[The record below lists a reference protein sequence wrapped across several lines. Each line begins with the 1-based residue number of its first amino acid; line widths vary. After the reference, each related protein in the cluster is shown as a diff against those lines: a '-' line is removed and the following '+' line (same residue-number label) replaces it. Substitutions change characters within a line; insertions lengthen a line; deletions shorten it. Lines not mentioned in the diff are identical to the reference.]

1 MAQFLGA
8 VQGGRGEA
16 TRLGHKSTGL
26 RTQCSGWNV
35 GVDCSARH
43 GEGDEGRE
51 HDYITVAA
59 TEGNGYNSGRRIYL
73 GLVMESALGPVYVP
87 STDVELAILRAH
99 GVEPIGPL
107 GAVRVT
113 A

>member
-1 MAQFLGA
+1 MAQFRGT

-16 TRLGHKSTGL
+16 ARLGHKSTGL
-26 RTQCSGWNV
+26 RTECQGWNI
-35 GVDCSARH
+35 GVSATARH

-51 HDYITVAA
+51 HDYITVAVN
-59 TEGNGYNSGRRIYL
+59 EGNGYNAGRRVYV
-73 GLVMESALGPVYVP
+73 GLAMETDHGPVFVP

-107 GAVRVT
+107 GNVRVNG
-113 A
+113 